1 MTTDILV
8 THADRVMR
16 IQINRPDKK
25 NALTSAM
32 YDAMREALAASNT
45 DPNVRAV
52 YIHGQQDCF
61 TAGNDL
67 ADFQDLERMRRD
79 RPAMKFLDVITS
91 AVKPI
96 VAAVNGPAVGIGT
109 TMLLSCDLVYAG
121 QSARFQMPF
130 VSLGL
135 CPEGTSS
142 FALARM
148 AGHVQA
154 AELLLLGER
163 FSAEHAKAIGLVNAV
178 LPDAELFAHAEAK
191 LAQLVA
197 QPAAA
202 VRQTKALMR
211 RWNAER
217 VKEVLK
223 AESEAFSERLAA
235 PEFAEA
241 AKAFFERRKPDFSR
255 FD

>member
-1 MTTDILV
+1 MSSDILV
-8 THADRVMR
+8 SSNDRVLR
-16 IQINRPDKK
+16 IVFNRPDKK

-32 YDAMREALAASNT
+32 YDAMREAIAASND
-45 DPNVRAV
+45 DPSVRV
-52 YIHGQQDCF
+52 LFIHGQPDCF

-79 RPAMKFLDVITS
+79 RPAMKFLDVISS

-109 TMLLSCDLVYAG
+109 TILLHCDLVYAG
-121 QSARFQMPF
+121 QSARFQTPF

-135 CPEGTSS
+135 NPEGTSS
-142 FALARM
+142 YALARM
-148 AGHVQA
+148 AGHVRA

-163 FSAEHAKAIGLVNAV
+163 FSAEQARALGLVNEV
-178 LPDAELFAHAEAK
+178 LPDGDLFAYAEGK
-191 LAQLVA
+191 VAQLAA
-197 QPAAA
+197 QPGAA
-202 VRQTKALMR
+202 VRTTKALMR
-211 RWNAER
+211 RWTAER
-217 VKEVLK
+217 VKEVLA
-223 AESEAFSERLAA
+223 AESAAFGDRLGS

-241 AKAFFERRKPDFSR
+241 ARAFFEKRKPDFSR

>member
-1 MTTDILV
+1 VNDVQVSRDDRIL
-8 THADRVMR
+8 R
-16 IQINRPDKK
+16 IVLNRPEKK
-25 NALTSAM
+25 NALTAAM
-32 YDAMREALAASNT
+32 YDAMREAIAASN
-45 DPNVRAV
+45 DDRSVRV
-52 YIHGQQDCF
+52 VMIHGQPDCF

-67 ADFQDLERMRRD
+67 ADFQDLERMRRE
-79 RPAMKFLDVITS
+79 RPAMKFLSVIST

-109 TMLLSCDLVYAG
+109 TMLLHCDLVYAG
-121 QSARFQMPF
+121 QGTRFQMPF

-135 CPEGTSS
+135 NPEGTSS

-148 AGHVQA
+148 AGHARA

-163 FSAEHAKAIGLVNAV
+163 FSAEQALAMGLVSAV
-178 LPDAELFAHAEAK
+178 LPDADLMAHAEAK
-191 LAQLVA
+191 ARQLAA

-202 VRQTKALMR
+202 VRSTKALMK
-211 RWNAER
+211 RWTADQVKAVLDAE
-217 VKEVLK
+217 
-223 AESEAFSERLAA
+223 AQAFGERLGS